1 MPNPDDKTPSDAEPF
16 FSVVLPIRNEAA
28 FIERTIASIQA
39 NDYPRDRVEIIV
51 VDGMSNDGTLEI
63 VQRLAAADG
72 RIQVHRNPKRVVPS
86 GMNIGIRQ
94 SKGECIQIVSGHC
107 WLDPGHIRQAV
118 QAMHDHPDAWRVGGV
133 IETVGTGYIGQ
144 VIAAAQ
150 THPVGVG
157 SGNDAW
163 TSKAADGYYRDV
175 PLPVVRRWY
184 YDKVGLFDEQLVRNQ
199 DTDLTLRAMDMGC
212 VSYLS
217 TTVRSKYFARTS
229 FRKLFHQHF
238 MDGYFRI
245 RNIQKSRRPA
255 SPRQVVPLAFVLAWV
270 VLILAGLFWRPALMG
285 LAALAGLYLL
295 ALLGGAVSVALARG
309 WRVGALTPLAFALMH
324 FGYGL
329 GSLKGVWAWLIC
341 RGRFVPRPEDHGI
354 TR

>member
-1 MPNPDDKTPSDAEPF
+1 MPDPDNEPPSDAKPF
-16 FSVVLPIRNEAA
+16 FSVVLPIRNEAE
-28 FIERTIASIQA
+28 FIEGTIASIQA
-39 NDYPRDRVEIIV
+39 NDYPHDRTEIIV
-51 VDGMSNDGTLEI
+51 VDGMSDDETWEI
-63 VQRLAAADG
+63 VQRLAAADE

-94 SKGECIQIVSGHC
+94 SKGEYIQIVGGHA
-107 WLDPGHIRQAV
+107 WLAPNHLREAV
-118 QAMHDHPDAWRVGGV
+118 QAMHDHPDAWRVGG
-133 IETVGTGYIGQ
+133 IMQTVGTGYVGQ
-144 VIAAAQ
+144 VIAAAL

-157 SGNDAW
+157 SGNA
-163 TSKAADGYYRDV
+163 TRTGKLADGYFYTV
-175 PLPVVRRWY
+175 PFPVVRRWF
-184 YDKVGLFDEQLVRNQ
+184 YDKVGMFDEQLVRNQ
-199 DTDLTLRAMDMGC
+199 DTDLTLRAIDLGC

-217 TTVRSKYFARTS
+217 TAILSRYFPRTS

-245 RNIQKSRRPA
+245 RNIQKNRRPA
-255 SPRQVVPLAFVLAWV
+255 SPRQMAPLAFVLAWV
-270 VLILAGLFWRPALMG
+270 VLILATPFWPAAG
-285 LAALAGLYLL
+285 VALAALAGTYLL
-295 ALLGGAVSVALARG
+295 VLWVGAVSIGLARG
-309 WRVGALTPLAFALMH
+309 WKIGLLTPLAFALMH